1 MSHRPSFRIPDH
13 MSLHLVILARP
24 SARSVKPR
32 DAADNAARLLPMAAQ
47 GIGFHP
53 DGTVDV
59 DTVGSPQHVA
69 AELPSQVLPF
79 FTGTTRT
86 AFLLVHSPMEN
97 CAIIREAIADLR
109 PIPTAFERSG
119 S

>member
-1 MSHRPSFRIPDH
+1 
-13 MSLHLVILARP
+13 MSLHIVILARP
-24 SARSVKPR
+24 SARSAKPR
-32 DAADNAARLLPMAAQ
+32 DAADNVARLLPLAAQ

-86 AFLLVHSPMEN
+86 AFLLVRSPMKRY
-97 CAIIREAIADLR
+97 AIILEALADRR
-109 PIPTAFERSG
+109 PIPTAFERSE
-119 S
+119 SQIIF